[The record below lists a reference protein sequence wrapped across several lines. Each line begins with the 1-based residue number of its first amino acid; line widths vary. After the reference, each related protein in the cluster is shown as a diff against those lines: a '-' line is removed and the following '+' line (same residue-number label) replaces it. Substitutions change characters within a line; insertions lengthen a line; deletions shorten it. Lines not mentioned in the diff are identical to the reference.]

1 MLTRTITALL
11 LALVL
16 GACSALA
23 DSFTLAD
30 GSTHDGNVSLVNGRI
45 EIGSECEVKGEVSNV
60 NGRIQIGSDSR
71 ALDIS
76 NVNGRISLGDG
87 VLIDGD
93 VSSVNGRIELGRG
106 SRVTGGIESVNGR
119 ISASEGVEIKGRVSS
134 VNGAVEMRGSRA
146 EALVTNNSGI
156 VLDEGAFIAGALT
169 VRKSQ
174 GISFNAGSPPKIV
187 IGREVT
193 VEGPLKFEREVE
205 LYVHETATVG
215 EITGAE
221 AVRYSGDEP

>member
-30 GSTHDGNVSLVNGRI
+30 GSTHDGDVSLINGRI
-45 EIGSECEVKGEVSNV
+45 EIGSDCEVKGEISNV
-60 NGRIQIGSDSR
+60 NGRIQIGGGSR

-76 NVNGRISLGDG
+76 NVNGRIELGEG
-87 VLIDGD
+87 VAIDGD

-106 SRVTGGIESVNGR
+106 SRVTGELESVNGQ
-119 ISASEGVEIKGRVSS
+119 ISADGVEIDGQVSS
-134 VNGAVEMRGSRA
+134 VNGSIEMRDSRA
-146 EALVTNNSGI
+146 ESLVTNNSSI
-156 VLDEGAFIAGALT
+156 MLDEGAFIAGALT

-174 GISFNAGSPPKIV
+174 GINFNAGSPPKIV

-193 VEGPLKFEREVE
+193 VEGPLKFERDVE
-205 LYVHETATVG
+205 LFVHETATVG

-221 AVRYSGDEP
+221 AVHYSGDEP